1 MLFTGNQDVGI
12 HGRRNRLYHVGVRSC
27 NKLSSVCFF
36 PWVYREPVRATS
48 NVEAMDVP
56 ECCGAG
62 CLNVAGK
69 RIESSDQTAKGK
81 VLTNQPFAVG
91 GTKLRPSFLL
101 NFLELELHL
110 QPPPARKHITSP
122 VRLCLRAVYES
133 RRSSLIA
140 TNVACSTSLCA
151 Q

>member
-27 NKLSSVCFF
+27 NELSSVCFF

-48 NVEAMDVP
+48 NV

-81 VLTNQPFAVG
+81 VLTNQPIAVG

-122 VRLCLRAVYES
+122 ARLCLRAVYDS
-133 RRSSLIA
+133 HRSSQLM
-140 TNVACSTSLCA
+140 
-151 Q
+151 